1 MNVIT
6 VEIICPATSRN
17 YDYKLPV
24 KMKAGEIK
32 KQIIEDIRIFEG
44 MTALFENEKDIHLY
58 FEEGCIGDD
67 LTFEYAGIK
76 NGDRIMVI

>member
-24 KMKAGEIK
+24 KMKAGDIK
-32 KQIIEDIRIFEG
+32 KQVIEDIRIFEG
-44 MTALFENEKDIHLY
+44 ITALFENENDIHLY
-58 FEEGCIGDD
+58 SEEGCISDD
-67 LTFEYAGIK
+67 LTPEYAGVR
-76 NGDRIMVI
+76 NGDRIMLI